1 MMDGGSGGAWWG
13 ARLEGVHACRGDE
26 RLWEESLGAVAWGD
40 WLMGGARLG
49 DAWLHLGVAWLLRG
63 AQLQHMDRERSAR
76 LHGSSSGNGGVSP
89 RSATSPGIRQV
100 VMDGERRSKGREE
113 GKKSIQRAEKNL
125 HRAHRDVAG
134 PGDERALV
142 HLHPPQ
148 QENVYSKAGGAEFC
162 HPAQLLPLRA
172 LCCCCTPS
180 PSVLSL
186 GGKIQPGRSTAP
198 SQHSAAYLS
207 LTSKIKAKSPHSA
220 PLRSAAGT
228 WLCASLDSPQCQPG
242 ASCRSVHRPGCTSL
256 YHQAAARSVQ
266 GPSSMQGRGGEG
278 VGCCLYMGHLSCHGA
293 AYGLGAWQC
302 SWDSCVLMIQLSPGF
317 GPWDH
322 IPFPSPPHLLLP
334 SQPPAPAGA
343 IELK

>member
-1 MMDGGSGGAWWG
+1 MDGGSGGAWWG

-100 VMDGERRSKGREE
+100 VMDGERRSKGREG

-148 QENVYSKAGGAEFC
+148 QENVYSKAGG
-162 HPAQLLPLRA
+162 
-172 LCCCCTPS
+172 
-180 PSVLSL
+180 
-186 GGKIQPGRSTAP
+186 
-198 SQHSAAYLS
+198 
-207 LTSKIKAKSPHSA
+207 
-220 PLRSAAGT
+220 
-228 WLCASLDSPQCQPG
+228 
-242 ASCRSVHRPGCTSL
+242 
-256 YHQAAARSVQ
+256 
-266 GPSSMQGRGGEG
+266 PSS
-278 VGCCLYMGHLSCHGA
+278 V
-293 AYGLGAWQC
+293 
-302 SWDSCVLMIQLSPGF
+302 IQLS
-317 GPWDH
+317 
-322 IPFPSPPHLLLP
+322 SSLCVLCAAV
-334 SQPPAPAGA
+334 APRVP
-343 IELK
+343 LFYP